1 MLLAASIC
9 MLNLK
14 FVAWTHQNLR
24 NGEEVDSVDMEDED
38 QDETLQLNEN
48 QCHLCRVQLLTKD
61 DLYFRGM
68 MDVAAKMSSS
78 NI

>member
-1 MLLAASIC
+1 MT
-9 MLNLK
+9 ND
-14 FVAWTHQNLR
+14 
-24 NGEEVDSVDMEDED
+24 EEVNNVDMADED
-38 QDETLQLNEN
+38 QEETLQLNEN
-48 QCHLCRVQLLTKD
+48 QGHLCRIQLLTKD